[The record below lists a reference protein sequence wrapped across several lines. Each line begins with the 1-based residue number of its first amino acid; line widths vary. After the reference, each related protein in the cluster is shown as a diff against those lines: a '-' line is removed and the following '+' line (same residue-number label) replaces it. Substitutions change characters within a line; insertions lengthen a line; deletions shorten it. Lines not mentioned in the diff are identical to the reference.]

1 MFSHILL
8 AYDGSEPSQRAA
20 SLAGRLAREQ
30 QPPALV
36 RVVVAVDPVSANL
49 GEPNFSR
56 LAAERTL
63 KGQDLL
69 LEARGLVGA
78 GLDVHEELLF
88 GPPAAEILGV
98 AEVRDCDLV
107 VMGARGQGGLR
118 NLLFGSQA
126 QKVLGQARCPVLV
139 IP

>member
-1 MFSHILL
+1 MFTHILL
-8 AYDGSEPSQRAA
+8 AYDGFEPSQRAA
-20 SLAGRLAREQ
+20 ALAGALAREQ
-30 QPPALV
+30 RPPALV

-49 GEPNFSR
+49 GGPNFR
-56 LAAERTL
+56 QLASERTL

-69 LEARGLVGA
+69 LEARGRVGD

-88 GPPAAEILGV
+88 GPPAAEILSV
-98 AEVRDCDLV
+98 ADVRGCDLI

-118 NLLFGSQA
+118 SLLFGSQA

-139 IP
+139 VP